1 MRVDPLQMFG
11 NTARQLNR
19 NRAIDCLT
27 VITSKLGNLERRVL
41 DGCDVLRRGLG
52 GIHTLGNAPPLDNAS
67 LVAINNL
74 DVHRS
79 RIDIEIEVAEH
90 IGIKSRTRKLL
101 RLSGIVTVIQKI
113 ALVNHI
119 VPTGQAGYNIVEIP
133 RAIKMNQC
141 PRNAKYKPNNEH
153 KRSDANTQ
161 AYLGFMRK
169 LHHSSPSLEIGSAVA
184 AVATSAS
191 GSAEVSFPWALIA
204 TGAEPT

>member
-11 NTARQLNR
+11 NTAWQLNR

-27 VITSKLGNLERRVL
+27 VITAKLGNLERRVL

-52 GIHTLGNAPPLDNAS
+52 GIHTLGNTPPLDNAS

-74 DVHRS
+74 DVHRT
-79 RIDIEIEVAEH
+79 RIDIEIEVAEL
-90 IGIKSRTRKLL
+90 IGIKSRARKLL

-113 ALVNHI
+113 ALAHHI

-141 PRNAKYKPNNEH
+141 PRNAKYKPNDEH
-153 KRSDANTQ
+153 KRPDANAQ
-161 AYLGFMRK
+161 AYLGFTRK
-169 LHHSSPSLEIGSAVA
+169 LHHSSPSLAIGSAVV
-184 AVATSAS
+184 AVAASAS
-191 GSAEVSFPWALIA
+191 DSAEVSFPWALIA